1 MDVVKQFV
9 QQPERYVGHK
19 QGALSAI
26 QNPFGDY
33 APKSGQIQGIL
44 KGMYDTFT
52 GDLEKNNA
60 QEAERIKTH
69 ENLMATKKKEQ
80 ESLETT
86 LEKQEVDQAEANKKQ
101 ADSKTERDDAKDQL
115 KSDEQFFAQTKD
127 NCKTKARQW
136 SQRSRLR
143 TEELHGIQQAL
154 EILDSDEA
162 REKFDKSAEKFFLQ
176 EAQHASTHEV
186 QLKKHRAQAYAK
198 LRLLATKFRSVE
210 LAELAAE
217 VKTGGHFDKIIPMIQ
232 NMMVL
237 LKQEEQDDIA
247 HRDRC
252 KDKTRENSN
261 TIEDLEHSID
271 KAEKEL
277 GRHEDDEAEI
287 KATIE
292 SLEEEIDE
300 TKEALK
306 EQKESRVDELDAFK
320 EAHKDDIAAVELL
333 DKAIVTLSKFY
344 ANNKIPLSLKQ
355 TKSESHVQSKDDP
368 PEVFESGEYG
378 GRKGESTGIIA
389 ILSMIKEDTEKEL
402 ADAAKADGAAAI
414 FYQKDR
420 AALEETLAAQEK
432 SLNEA
437 DKTLAE
443 IEAKIAD
450 TKEFEDAKNSDLD
463 AEKETKEA
471 LEDDCG
477 WIETDFDKR
486 REARKAEMEGLV
498 EAKNYLTGVN
508 ADDDSA

>member
-1 MDVVKQFV
+1 M
-9 QQPERYVGHK
+9 
-19 QGALSAI
+19 
-26 QNPFGDY
+26 
-33 APKSGQIQGIL
+33 
-44 KGMYDTFT
+44 
-52 GDLEKNNA
+52 
-60 QEAERIKTH
+60 
-69 ENLMATKKKEQ
+69 
-80 ESLETT
+80 
-86 LEKQEVDQAEANKKQ
+86 
-101 ADSKTERDDAKDQL
+101 
-115 KSDEQFFAQTKD
+115 
-127 NCKTKARQW
+127 
-136 SQRSRLR
+136 
-143 TEELHGIQQAL
+143 
-154 EILDSDEA
+154 
-162 REKFDKSAEKFFLQ
+162 
-176 EAQHASTHEV
+176 
-186 QLKKHRAQAYAK
+186 KKHRAQAYAK

-217 VKTGGHFDKIIPMIQ
+217 VKTGGHFDKIIPMIE
-232 NMMVL
+232 NMMAL
-237 LKQEEQDDIA
+237 LKEEEQDDIA

-252 KDKTRENSN
+252 NAKTRENSY

-271 KAEKEL
+271 RAEKEL
-277 GRHEDDEAEI
+277 GRHEDAETEL

-292 SLEEEIDE
+292 SLEEDIDE

-306 EQKESRVDELDAFK
+306 EQKESRSDELDAFK

-333 DKAIVTLSKFY
+333 DKAIVSLSKFY
-344 ANNKIPLSLKQ
+344 ANNKIPLSLIQ
-355 TKSESHVQSKDDP
+355 TKLAGSVWGKDDP

-389 ILSMIKEDTEKEL
+389 ILSMIKEDTKKEL

-414 FYQKDR
+414 FFQKDR

-443 IEAKIAD
+443 MEAKIAD
-450 TKEFEDAKNSDLD
+450 TKEFKDAKNSDLD
-463 AEKETKEA
+463 AEKETKQA